1 MNESHNHSV
10 NTSGSMKFLWIT
22 PEVEQVFNLYFEDG
36 MGAAEAI
43 RLHESKI
50 LLNENC
56 WETLANGSKNPNK
69 ETVAYLHKKWRK
81 NNFGCVNNPLEK
93 LKEKTQSYAEKGI

>member
-1 MNESHNHSV
+1 M
-10 NTSGSMKFLWIT
+10 
-22 PEVEQVFNLYFEDG
+22 YFEDE

-93 LKEKTQSYAEKGI
+93 LKEKTQSYAEKGKIFVDAIGKLNYFKILVLTSSIN